1 MKTGKLIPLSVQ
13 ETLDCCPLLLPG
25 PEKRDWS
32 MGLEA
37 FNCIGGIE
45 SEKTYPYRGDWNPW
59 KPEFMHCSFDKSRSV
74 AHLTSSTDILVFPPG
89 EVKTAKA
96 LIESGPLANH
106 MNAAAR
112 SFQFYSEGKYFQF
125 LSHSEF

>member
-37 FNCIGGIE
+37 INCMGGIE

-74 AHLTSSTDILVFPPG
+74 ARVSSTGNWAFG
-89 EVKTAKA
+89 EVNTAKA
-96 LIESGPLANH
+96 LIKSGPLANH

-112 SFQFYSEGKYFQF
+112 SFQFYSKGKYFQF